1 MSTLTRRLTVIYS
14 LTLTQARCLSI
25 LTLSGFCLSVLTP
38 ADSPPTYSHTIRL
51 TAIHSHSQ
59 ACCLSIL
66 SLSLRLAV
74 CLFSHYQ
81 ASAYLFSHHLA
92 VYSHTSRL
100 TAYLFS
106 RYQARCLS
114 ILSLSLRL
122 AVCLFSHYQA
132 SAYLFSHHLAVYSH
146 TSRLT
151 AYLFS
156 HYQTHCHLFS
166 LHQARCLSILSL
178 SLRLAVC
185 LFSHYQASAYLFSH
199 HLAVYSHTSRLTAY
213 LFSRYQTHCHLFS
226 LHQARC
232 LSILTLSGLLSS
244 ILTRSGSLSIYSHT
258 QVTVYLFSH
267 PMLLRYS
274 CSLAHQCI
282 RALSG
287 SLPMYSR
294 TQTSHLSSP
303 TPRYLV
309 PTIRFAAYLALVCCL
324 ASQTHHWCI
333 IMLEYCSC
341 SYPSSHSDL
350 LPI

>member
-81 ASAYLFSHHLA
+81 SSAYLFSH
-92 VYSHTSRL
+92 
-100 TAYLFS
+100 
-106 RYQARCLS
+106 
-114 ILSLSLRL
+114 
-122 AVCLFSHYQA
+122 
-132 SAYLFSHHLAVYSH
+132 
-146 TSRLT
+146 
-151 AYLFS
+151 
-156 HYQTHCHLFS
+156 
-166 LHQARCLSILSL
+166 
-178 SLRLAVC
+178 
-185 LFSHYQASAYLFSH
+185 
-199 HLAVYSHTSRLTAY
+199 
-213 LFSRYQTHCHLFS
+213 
-226 LHQARC
+226 HQARC
-232 LSILTLSGLLSS
+232 LSILTL
-244 ILTRSGSLSIYSHT
+244 SGSLSIYSHT

-303 TPRYLV
+303 TPGNLV

-324 ASQTHHWCI
+324 ATARLTTGVLSCLSIVLVLTHPHTQTCCQLVAHRHTLSVHSQTHCQGFIQRGGRPGIPPH
-333 IMLEYCSC
+333 
-341 SYPSSHSDL
+341 PPPPPPH
-350 LPI
+350 

>member
-25 LTLSGFCLSVLTP
+25 LTLSGFCLSVLIP
-38 ADSPPTYSHTIRL
+38 ADSPTTYSHTIRL

-106 RYQARCLS
+106 
-114 ILSLSLRL
+114 
-122 AVCLFSHYQA
+122 H
-132 SAYLFSHHLAVYSH
+132 
-146 TSRLT
+146 
-151 AYLFS
+151 
-156 HYQTHCHLFS
+156 
-166 LHQARCLSILSL
+166 
-178 SLRLAVC
+178 
-185 LFSHYQASAYLFSH
+185 
-199 HLAVYSHTSRLTAY
+199 
-213 LFSRYQTHCHLFS
+213 YQTHCHLFS

-303 TPRYLV
+303 TPGNLV

-324 ASQTHHWCI
+324 ATARLTTGVLSCLSIVLVLTHPHTQTCCLSSCTSSYSICALSDSLPGFHTEGGRPGISPPPTEH
-333 IMLEYCSC
+333 CST
-341 SYPSSHSDL
+341 PTSSASFFFFFFNL
-350 LPI
+350 